1 VKLRAITSAH
11 VVTCAI
17 TSAHVVTRTNVRS
30 GQDTTTTSV
39 SRSTTSK
46 QRWISTVSWRYV
58 ALSETIF
65 CRFCLSVLFEECKKG
80 DYVEDG
86 SVEIFGGWLWR
97 DMLVLEKETDDDVKV
112 SIDSRPVLSGLLD
125 GLKKGM
131 GWEEKVFCDVA
142 LLRTSRCMK
151 PVKLVE

>member
-1 VKLRAITSAH
+1 MRYYQRACSYTDK
-11 VVTCAI
+11 CQEW
-17 TSAHVVTRTNVRS
+17 TRYDNNKRFEINNFKTEMDKY
-30 GQDTTTTSV
+30 GF
-39 SRSTTSK
+39 
-46 QRWISTVSWRYV
+46 V
-58 ALSETIF
+58 AV
-65 CRFCLSVLFEECKKG
+65 CRAFRDDFLSVLFEECKKG